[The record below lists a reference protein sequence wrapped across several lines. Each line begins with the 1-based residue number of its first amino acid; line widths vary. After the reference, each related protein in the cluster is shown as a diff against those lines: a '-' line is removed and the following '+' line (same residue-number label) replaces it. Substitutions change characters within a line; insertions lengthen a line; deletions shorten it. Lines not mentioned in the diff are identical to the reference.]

1 MDYIVMKFGGTATST
16 SKTREK
22 IINIISKIKNKKIL
36 LVVSAMGRVGFPYA
50 TDTLLNLI
58 DTSMSSKKEIDELL
72 ACGEIISSVVIS
84 NSLNQN
90 NIKAQALSLKEIG
103 LFFNNDFSFK
113 NSKIVDKF
121 SLYNVLVVPGFIAL
135 NDDENFVTL
144 KRGGGDLSACVF
156 AKYLNCSKVYLFKD
170 VDGILPF
177 ISPGYKNLKFIR
189 YLNYEE
195 ASALRNIG
203 FKIIQQDA
211 LDFAFKNNLKI
222 IVSNYESG
230 KVGTIIGS
238 TPNNKRIIGMNFTK
252 NSIKIATLSPTLVDE
267 QIKKNFSNC
276 HLFFKSFTI
285 NKNYVEYALGVN
297 QLQLAKKMLIET
309 YFKDY
314 LY

>member
-58 DTSMSSKKEIDELL
+58 DSSMSSKKEVDALL
-72 ACGEIISSVVIS
+72 ACGEIISSIVMA
-84 NSLNQN
+84 NDLNQN
-90 NIKAQALSLKEIG
+90 NIKTCALSVNEIG

-113 NSKIVDKF
+113 NSKIIDKF
-121 SLYNVLVVPGFIAL
+121 SSYNVLVIPGFIAL
-135 NDDENFVTL
+135 NDDEEIVTL

-156 AKYLNCSKVYLFKD
+156 AKFLNCSKVYLFKD
-170 VDGILPF
+170 VDGVLPF
-177 ISPGYKNLKFIR
+177 LSPGYKDLKFIR

-195 ASALRNIG
+195 ANALSDIG

-222 IVSNYESG
+222 VVSNYETG
-230 KVGTIIGS
+230 KVGTIISS
-238 TPNNKRIIGMNFTK
+238 TSNNKRIIGMNFTK
-252 NSIKIATLSPTLVDE
+252 NSIKIATLFPTLADE

-276 HLFFKSFTI
+276 HLFFKSFI
-285 NKNYVEYALGVN
+285 VNKNYVEYSLGIN
-297 QLQLAKKMLIET
+297 QLQLAKKMLVDT

>member
-1 MDYIVMKFGGTATST
+1 M
-16 SKTREK
+16 
-22 IINIISKIKNKKIL
+22 
-36 LVVSAMGRVGFPYA
+36 
-50 TDTLLNLI
+50 
-58 DTSMSSKKEIDELL
+58 
-72 ACGEIISSVVIS
+72 
-84 NSLNQN
+84 
-90 NIKAQALSLKEIG
+90 
-103 LFFNNDFSFK
+103 
-113 NSKIVDKF
+113 
-121 SLYNVLVVPGFIAL
+121 
-135 NDDENFVTL
+135 NDDENIVTL

-195 ASALRNIG
+195 ASALSNIG

-285 NKNYVEYALGVN
+285 NKNYVEYSLGVN

-314 LY
+314 LC

>member
-22 IINIISKIKNKKIL
+22 IVNIISKIKNKKIL

-58 DTSMSSKKEIDELL
+58 DSSMSSKKEVDALL
-72 ACGEIISSVVIS
+72 ACGEIISSIVMA
-84 NSLNQN
+84 NDLNQN
-90 NIKAQALSLKEIG
+90 NIKTCALSVKEIG

-113 NSKIVDKF
+113 NSKIIDKF
-121 SLYNVLVVPGFIAL
+121 SSYNVLVIPGFIAL
-135 NDDENFVTL
+135 NDDEEIVTL

-156 AKYLNCSKVYLFKD
+156 AKFLNCSKVYLFKD
-170 VDGILPF
+170 VDGVLPF
-177 ISPGYKNLKFIR
+177 LSPGYKDLKFIR

-195 ASALRNIG
+195 ANALSDIG
-203 FKIIQQDA
+203 FKIIQEDA

-222 IVSNYESG
+222 VVSNYETG
-230 KVGTIIGS
+230 KVGTIISS
-238 TPNNKRIIGMNFTK
+238 TSNNKRIIGMNFTK
-252 NSIKIATLSPTLVDE
+252 NSIKIATLFPTLADE

-276 HLFFKSFTI
+276 HLFFKSFI
-285 NKNYVEYALGVN
+285 IKKNYVEYSLGIN
-297 QLQLAKKMLIET
+297 QLQLAKKMLVDT